1 MAFKI
6 AGTMAFKQAC
16 NKASPAILE
25 PVMKIE
31 IVVPAEYLGSVIN
44 DINSRRG
51 KVAGISNRMDLQVLD
66 AEAPLSEM
74 FGYATAL
81 RSLTQGRAAY
91 TMQLDRYEITT
102 KSVQDTILRRIGR
115 M

>member
-16 NKASPAILE
+16 IKASPAILE
-25 PVMKIE
+25 PIMKIE
-31 IVVPAEYLGSVIN
+31 VVVPSEYLGSVIN
-44 DINSRRG
+44 DLNSRRG
-51 KVAGISNRMDLQVLD
+51 KVSGISNRADLQVLD

-91 TMQLDRYEITT
+91 TMQLDRYDITT